1 MTEKSIFEVAL
12 VQFTLV
18 PIFYGVG
25 AIYNSYVAYQIDNT
39 REFNFIGSAICIG
52 LGILSYLNPKNSIQL
67 FV

>member
-1 MTEKSIFEVAL
+1 MEKSIFEVAL
-12 VQFTLV
+12 VHFTFV

-39 REFNFIGSAICIG
+39 REFNFLGSAICIG
-52 LGILSYLNPKNSIQL
+52 LGLLSYFNPKNIIQM